1 MPHPHD
7 EPQSGDHGTVVPPV
21 PIPNTEVKRCCAD
34 DSMAKGYAKVGRCQ
48 IKHHPASRKRCG
60 IFCARVPRTKTVT
73 RRHQLGLTNACVRLQ
88 RFPNSFPKR
97 MRGDSRRRLEDKPPY
112 LALGARVPSAGRE
125 ACPQPAAV
133 EAHHPHVRACL
144 LNGIEFREPL

>member
-48 IKHHPASRKRCG
+48 I
-60 IFCARVPRTKTVT
+60 ITPRISKE
-73 RRHQLGLTNACVRLQ
+73 
-88 RFPNSFPKR
+88 
-97 MRGDSRRRLEDKPPY
+97 MRGVFFRLESSPIR
-112 LALGARVPSAGRE
+112 LE
-125 ACPQPAAV
+125 
-133 EAHHPHVRACL
+133 
-144 LNGIEFREPL
+144 N